1 MTHNTPVV
9 QSPSAVRHPIGVNHP
24 KFRATCFRVQ
34 RLLPPFS
41 RELRKNRTVI
51 EVFFDFDGYP
61 YAGRS
66 AGYYFRYR

>member
-1 MTHNTPVV
+1 M
-9 QSPSAVRHPIGVNHP
+9 
-24 KFRATCFRVQ
+24 KD
-34 RLLPPFS
+34 
-41 RELRKNRTVI
+41 RTVI